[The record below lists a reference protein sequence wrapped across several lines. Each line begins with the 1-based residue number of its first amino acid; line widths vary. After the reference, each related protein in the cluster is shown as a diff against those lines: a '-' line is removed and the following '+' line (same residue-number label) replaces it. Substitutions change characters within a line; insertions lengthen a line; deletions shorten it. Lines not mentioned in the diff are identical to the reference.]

1 MRVLKILFPV
11 FFAVITACDGG
22 GKTIAN
28 VGSKSIKQQE
38 FNAYLKFNRVPV
50 QDEKRVERML
60 EDYLQREA
68 ISQQAMES
76 DFIDP
81 DLVKVEIEEFRKE
94 MLIGRYFENFLKDKV
109 NDEAVRNY
117 YNSNQDQF
125 NVEKVRVS
133 HILIRTNKSM
143 SDIERQALLTK
154 AREAHS
160 KVTSG
165 SEFEKIVEQYS
176 EDKVSAKKG
185 GDIGWIK
192 KGAIDPVFSE
202 KVFSM
207 KKGDITE
214 PFATTFG
221 FHIVKLMDEP
231 QVIKAP
237 FEKVKGNIRYQLRQ
251 QAKQAEVERMLNSVE
266 IKRKS

>member
-1 MRVLKILFPV
+1 MRLMKIILPVFILFL
-11 FFAVITACDGG
+11 FACDNG
-22 GKTIAN
+22 GKTIAS
-28 VGSKSIKQQE
+28 VGSKSIKEQD
-38 FNAYLKFNRVPV
+38 FNAFLKFKRIPAQDKQRV
-50 QDEKRVERML
+50 DRVL

-68 ISQQAMES
+68 ISQEAVDSE
-76 DFIDP
+76 FIDP
-81 DLVKVEIEEFRKE
+81 DLLKAEIEEFKKE

-109 NDEAVRNY
+109 NDEAVRNF

-133 HILIRTNKSM
+133 HILVRTNKSM
-143 SDIERQALLTK
+143 SDNERQALLTK
-154 AREAHS
+154 AREAYS

-165 SEFEKIVEQYS
+165 TAFEEVVKSYS

-202 KVFSM
+202 KVFNM
-207 KKGDITE
+207 NKGDVTE

-221 FHIVKLMDEP
+221 FHIVKLMDGP
-231 QVIKAP
+231 QVIKTP

-251 QAKQAEVERMLNSVE
+251 QAKQAEIDRILKSVT